1 MSIQRRLATSITF
14 VLLFSLLIG
23 CGLSYEHVLSKVR
36 TELQA
41 ALSVGAY
48 SALNSLG
55 GGAEN
60 DPAAA
65 LRRVVGEF
73 NGDRHLRA
81 VLTAP
86 DGTIVQTSQI
96 LPPDE
101 PAPAWFSRLL
111 DAQAPRTRLT
121 LPPRYRPVGS
131 LSIAA
136 DPRNEIAE
144 AWGDIK
150 LTLTVMAVF
159 FAAVL
164 VLALLTI
171 QAALRP
177 VRDVSAALARIG
189 TGDYQTRIEPGI
201 ARELAPLREGFNAMA
216 ARLQEVER
224 QNRALNEQVTTL
236 QEEERAELAR
246 DLHDEIGPFLFAVG
260 ADVAMIRQFV
270 QKGTLEEIEP
280 RAEAINEAVR
290 HMQRHLR
297 EALRRLAPGALL
309 DLGLDGAID
318 NLFAF
323 WRARRADIVFSLTM
337 LGDPLDPPFD
347 AVAYRIV
354 QESLSNAIRHGNPR
368 TIDVVVEVDE
378 TLARVTVED
387 DGKGFDGEPTPGFGL
402 KGMQERVRA
411 LGGGVRFGNRVNQ
424 PGVRVVAEW
433 SLAGARPAE
442 TTVLMDVQP

>member
-14 VLLFSLLIG
+14 VLLFSLLVG
-23 CGLSYEHVLSKVR
+23 CLLSYEHVLSKVR

-55 GGAEN
+55 GGAERE
-60 DPAAA
+60 PAAA

-81 VLTAP
+81 VFTGA
-86 DGTIVQTSQI
+86 DGTIVAKSQI
-96 LPPDE
+96 LTPDE

-111 DAQAPRTRLT
+111 DEPGRRALLSLPAPYRQAGT
-121 LPPRYRPVGS
+121 LA
-131 LSIAA
+131 IEA

-164 VLALLTI
+164 ILALLTI

-177 VRDVSAALARIG
+177 VRDVSVALARIG
-189 TGDYQTRIEPGI
+189 TGDYQARIEPGI
-201 ARELAPLREGFNAMA
+201 ARELAPLRDGFNAMA

-270 QKGTLEEIEP
+270 QKGTIEEIEP
-280 RAEAINEAVR
+280 RAEAISEAVR

-323 WRARRADIVFSLTM
+323 WRTRRPDIVFSLTIS
-337 LGDPLDPPFD
+337 GEPLDPPFD

-368 TIDVVVEVDE
+368 TIDVVVEVE
-378 TLARVTVED
+378 EAQARITVED
-387 DGKGFDGEPTPGFGL
+387 DGSGFAGEPIPGFGL
-402 KGMQERVRA
+402 TGMQERVRA
-411 LGGGVRFGNRVNQ
+411 LGGQVRFGNRVNQ
-424 PGVRVVAEW
+424 PGVRVAAEW
-433 SLAGARPAE
+433 SLVTATAADPGL
-442 TTVLMDVQP
+442 LMDVQT

>member
-1 MSIQRRLATSITF
+1 MSIQRRLATSITI

-23 CGLSYEHVLSKVR
+23 CVLSYEHVLSKVR

-55 GGAEN
+55 GGAEGAPLG
-60 DPAAA
+60 D

-81 VLTAP
+81 VLTGP
-86 DGTIVQTSQI
+86 DGQI
-96 LPPDE
+96 LAKSQLLAPDE

-111 DAQAPRTRLT
+111 DEQGRHTRLS
-121 LPPRYRPVGS
+121 LPAPYRRIGS
-131 LSIAA
+131 LSIEA

-164 VLALLTI
+164 ILALLTI

-177 VRDVSAALARIG
+177 VRAVSAALARIG

-201 ARELAPLREGFNAMA
+201 ARELAPLRDGFNAMA

-224 QNRALNEQVTTL
+224 QNRALNEQVTRL

-337 LGDPLDPPFD
+337 SGEPLDPPFD

-368 TIDVVVEVDE
+368 TVDVIVEVEDAQ
-378 TLARVTVED
+378 ARITVED
-387 DGKGFDGEPTPGFGL
+387 DGKGFEGEPVPGFGL

-411 LGGGVRFGNRVNQ
+411 LGGRVQFGNRVNQ
-424 PGVRVVAEW
+424 GGVRVVAEW
-433 SLAGARPAE
+433 SLTLPR
-442 TTVLMDVQP
+442 TTESPLLTDVQT